1 MTIFLPDFS
10 AKRRP
15 SEMKKMMF
23 VMCLAFICIYAA
35 PVTARDA
42 SSENQEAA
50 VKAGGVK
57 SIEDR
62 ISHREEAVARRVLG
76 DNWFERVNISGLIE
90 IEAMHQSVD
99 YSDPAVSD
107 EDSSDVD
114 LATVELVVDARIAD
128 HVDGHVMFK
137 YEEDD
142 LFVDEGFITLSG
154 TDRMPAWLAAGRQ
167 YLPFGYFDSH
177 FVTDPATLLLG
188 ETNEG
193 AVVAGYTAAEG
204 VLQFSAGLFNGD
216 IDEDNDDDMV
226 DSFVAS
232 IAAQPFEPLMMGVS
246 YTSNLLSSDS
256 FSEFAVNPAIDDM
269 VGGWSVFV
277 TVSFLDRFKIIGEY
291 VAAMDHFNAGE
302 IYDAA
307 DTRQRKPSAWNLELG
322 AAVLEDLEL
331 AVGYGGSDDG
341 GDEFLPENQYG
352 AVINWKIFD
361 STNLALEYLRAEFED
376 NCQETDTYT
385 VQLAVEF

>member
-1 MTIFLPDFS
+1 
-10 AKRRP
+10 
-15 SEMKKMMF
+15 MKKMMF
-23 VMCLAFICIYAA
+23 SICLTIICMCAS
-35 PVTARDA
+35 PVSATEA
-42 SSENQEAA
+42 SSDNKEAGT

-62 ISHREEAVARRVLG
+62 ISHREDAVARRIFG
-76 DNWFERVNISGLIE
+76 DNWFERVDISGLIE
-90 IEAMHQSVD
+90 IEAMYQSLD
-99 YSDPAVSD
+99 SPDSAVSD
-107 EDSSDVD
+107 ENTSDVD

-128 HVDGHVMFK
+128 HVDGHIMFK

-142 LFVDEGFITLSG
+142 VFVDEGFITLSG
-154 TDRMPAWLAAGRQ
+154 TDKIPAWLAAGRQ

-193 AVVAGYTAAEG
+193 AVVAGYTTAEG
-204 VLQFSAGLFNGD
+204 VLGFSAGLFNGD
-216 IDEDNDDDMV
+216 IDEDMV

-232 IAAQPFEPLMMGVS
+232 IAAQPFEPLMMGIS

-256 FSEFAVNPAIDDM
+256 FSEFAVNDSIDNM

-291 VAAMDHFNAGE
+291 VAAMDPFNAGE

-307 DTRQRKPSAWNLELG
+307 DARQRKPSAWNLELG
-322 AAVLEDLEL
+322 AAVLENLEL

-352 AVINWKIFD
+352 AVINWGIFD
-361 STNLALEYLRAEFED
+361 STNLALEYQRAEFED
-376 NCQETDTYT
+376 DGPETDTFT

>member
-1 MTIFLPDFS
+1 
-10 AKRRP
+10 
-15 SEMKKMMF
+15 MKKMMF
-23 VMCLAFICIYAA
+23 VMCLAVICMWTA

-42 SSENQEAA
+42 SSENREETA

-62 ISHREEAVARRVLG
+62 ISHREEAVVRRVLG

-90 IEAMHQSVD
+90 IEAMHQSVV

-107 EDSSDVD
+107 EDSRDVD

-177 FVTDPATLLLG
+177 FVTDPATLVLG

-204 VLQFSAGLFNGD
+204 MLEFSAGLFNGD

-232 IAAQPFEPLMMGVS
+232 IAAQPFEPVMMGVS
-246 YTSNLLSSDS
+246 YTSNLLSSDR
-256 FSEFAVNPAIDDM
+256 FSEFSANDTINDM

-291 VAAMDHFNAGE
+291 VAAMGHFNAGE

-307 DTRQRKPSAWNLELG
+307 DTKQRKPSAWNLELG
-322 AAVLEDLEL
+322 AAVLENLEL

-352 AVINWKIFD
+352 AVVNWGVFD
-361 STNLALEYLRAEFED
+361 STNLALEYLRAEFEND
-376 NCQETDTYT
+376 GPETDTVT